1 MLRAYL
7 AFAVL
12 LLVLWLAR
20 YCYIGIQRIRRR
32 NTFTICSRRNRDRGT
47 LDSYSALF
55 DDRAIA
61 DRRRGGPKAR
71 CRAALQ

>member
-7 AFAVL
+7 ALAVL
-12 LLVLWLAR
+12 LLALWLAR
-20 YCYIGIQRIRRR
+20 YCYIGIQRISRQGIY
-32 NTFTICSRRNRDRGT
+32 TICSRRNRDRGT

-71 CRAALQ
+71 GKAALQ